1 MRDSEELK
9 CAIAE
14 SVETTILSIE
24 EMLAALRVIQKYY
37 TQLPDGLSKKAN
49 NTLFKMSEKLYDKPW
64 YWDGMRMIDGMLAK
78 IMRHIPEETDKN
90 KDYVADKIASLES
103 LAERMRNLRPSD
115 SNNVLFFKIDSLHDL
130 DKYIAKCE
138 SFM

>member
-9 CAIAE
+9 CAIEE

-24 EMLAALRVIQKYY
+24 EMLTALRVIQKYY
-37 TQLPDGLSKKAN
+37 TQLPNSLSKKAN

-78 IMRHIPEETDKN
+78 IMRHLPDETGIN
-90 KDYVADKIASLES
+90 KDYVAEKIANLEN
-103 LAERMRNLRPSD
+103 LTERMRKLPLSD
-115 SNNVLFFKIDSLHDL
+115 SDDVNFFKIDSLHDL
-130 DKYIAKCE
+130 DKYVAKLE
-138 SFM
+138 AFM